1 MKKFILIFVLLS
13 TLFAYAQN
21 EVSLVSWNIQDFGK
35 TKSAETI
42 TKMATIV
49 KNYDIIALQEVV
61 AGYGGAQAVAKLA
74 DELNRKGAKW
84 DYVISNPTNSPPY
97 KTERYAFLWK
107 TSKLKT
113 KGRGALLTALENKIY
128 REPFVMTF
136 IINSKEFRVLNYHSR
151 KHNDKPEEE
160 INFLIQYL
168 LLQNTP
174 TFLVGDFNTTQEHIV
189 FSPLYNSG
197 YKAAIHD
204 KKTTL
209 KRKCKKGN
217 YHNYAIDNIFFY
229 KVSTN
234 IISSEVID
242 FVKSCDNLKIAR
254 KISDHLPVGVIFD
267 LN

>member
-1 MKKFILIFVLLS
+1 MKKFSLFLVLLS

-21 EVSLVSWNIQDFGK
+21 EVSLVSWNIRDFGK

-42 TKMATIV
+42 TKIATIV
-49 KNYDIIALQEVV
+49 KNYDIVALQEVV

-84 DYVISNPTNSPPY
+84 DYVISNPTKSPPY

-107 TSKLKT
+107 TSKLKI
-113 KGRGALLTALENKIY
+113 KGSGTLLTSLAHKIY

-136 IINSKEFRVLNYHSR
+136 IKNTKEFRILNYHSR

-160 INFLIQYL
+160 INSLIKYL

-174 TFLVGDFNTTQEHIV
+174 VFLVGDFNITQEHIV
-189 FSPLYNSG
+189 FSPLYKSD
-197 YKAAIHD
+197 YKAAIQN

-217 YHNYAIDNIFFY
+217 YRNYAIDNIFFY
-229 KVSTN
+229 EASTH

-242 FVKSCDNLKIAR
+242 FVKSCEDLETAR
-254 KISDHLPVGVIFD
+254 KISDHLPVGVVFD